1 MKTHTKAIIAALIAG
16 AGVAAAVTFALRG
29 CKTKEESTELAYI
42 SAVNAASPVMPDE
55 DIELLYYSDFFFD
68 RLDYKEQKVYINM
81 MRACREMKDQTYFDS
96 CPEDTFLKA
105 EYALFADRP
114 EITWRWSYSGNLSGT
129 VDTVYFDI
137 TDDEKKERNKEA
149 VKKADEIF
157 AQVDPDLSD
166 YEKMLVFY
174 DKIVDETDYAVNDH
188 DQDMTSVFLDKAS
201 VCAGYARAF
210 QYLCKKAGIECAYIE
225 GTAYGFQDANE
236 EAHAW
241 NLVKLDDRYYWIDVT
256 WGDPLSED
264 EKYDKTY
271 SYFCADDEEFFKTH
285 EPAPTAWKNDGYGN
299 ITTPLYVFELP
310 ECTDSSKDY
319 YKLNGSYF
327 EYYDRGTIGEYI
339 GNKLTEDTE
348 AVVEFKMGGA
358 DAYYSAM
365 SDLFE
370 DRVYVYDIISD
381 YLGNN
386 VAENRDVY
394 YIQDDKT
401 GVISLFLE

>member
-1 MKTHTKAIIAALIAG
+1 MRKRINRRAALVIALTAVLVFSAVLLAVWPRIREMNHPPIGSRKQPDIFIGQAERIAAAETG
-16 AGVAAAVTFALRG
+16 SQSAEFFEKV
-29 CKTKEESTELAYI
+29 I
-42 SAVNAASPVMPDE
+42 S
-55 DIELLYYSDFFFD
+55 D
-68 RLDYKEQKVYINM
+68 R
-81 MRACREMKDQTYFDS
+81 
-96 CPEDTFLKA
+96 
-105 EYALFADRP
+105 
-114 EITWRWSYSGNLSGT
+114 
-129 VDTVYFDI
+129 
-137 TDDEKKERNKEA
+137 KEA

-241 NLVKLDDRYYWIDVT
+241 NLVKLDDKYYWVDVT

-271 SYFCADDEEFFKTH
+271 SYFCSDDEEFFKTH

-327 EYYDRGTIGEYI
+327 EDYDRGTLGEYI

-348 AVVEFKMGGA
+348 AVVEFKMGGTG
-358 DAYYSAM
+358 AYYSAM

-381 YLGNN
+381 YLGDN